1 MSDKL
6 TEIMAWKRQE
16 IDHLLRPV
24 PLAELAAL
32 HTNLIPPQNPFLIP
46 P

>member
-16 IDHLLRPV
+16 VAPLLRPV
-24 PLAELAAL
+24 PLDELSRLDASL
-32 HTNLIPPQNPFLIP
+32 PKPPKVTLNQ
-46 P
+46 

>member
-6 TEIMAWKRQE
+6 TEIMAWKREE
-16 IDHLLRPV
+16 IARLLRPV

-32 HTNLIPPQNPFLIP
+32 HAALTANSP
-46 P
+46 